1 MEKINIKEI
10 YDILLEKYGSQ
21 GWWPVYSLRNTE
33 GRDARGYFVTGVP
46 VGTGRDL
53 SLRESSI
60 YEIAVGAVLTQN
72 TAWANVEK
80 AIDNLVTLNLL
91 DPKIILN
98 IDQDELADAIRPSG
112 YYNQKAKKIKILTGY
127 LLEGGFLEE
136 GNTPDR
142 DNLLGLWGIGE
153 ETADSILLYGYNVPL
168 FVVDAYTKR
177 LFGRIGILISSENY
191 KKTAGVFTSRLE
203 EDSLVYQEYHALIV
217 RHGKEHCRKKPVCE
231 GCVLQ
236 KLCSGCSH

>member
-1 MEKINIKEI
+1 M
-10 YDILLEKYGSQ
+10 
-21 GWWPVYSLRNTE
+21 
-33 GRDARGYFVTGVP
+33 
-46 VGTGRDL
+46 
-53 SLRESSI
+53 
-60 YEIAVGAVLTQN
+60 
-72 TAWANVEK
+72 
-80 AIDNLVTLNLL
+80 